1 MAVAEDEKGEE
12 AASSMRRMFGP
23 RLASRGSGLSS
34 RYSRRLRMIHGVY
47 TLEKATGK
55 SRGYALLVYES
66 LEGLKKALEKPIK
79 VFERSKLQCSMTT
92 KVMLQRIKL
101 RQWQFP
107 RLVRHWLRP
116 TLQY

>member
-1 MAVAEDEKGEE
+1 MAVAEDEEGEE
-12 AASSMRRMFGP
+12 AASSMCRMLGP
-23 RLASRGSGLSS
+23 RLASRGSGLFS

-55 SRGYALLVYES
+55 SIGYALIVYKS
-66 LEGLKKALEKPIK
+66 VEGLKKALEKLIK
-79 VFERSKLQCSMTT
+79 LFEGFKLQCSMAT

-107 RLVRHWLRP
+107 RVVRHWLRP